1 MVIEWHFNY
10 DGDKI
15 DKIYYRLK
23 ELGYDVKLN
32 QTSSTEDGYL
42 NNSSGILFA
51 KKYKE
56 KKEKVIVD
64 FIDGCKVEIL
74 DGDSKD
80 DYLIHFI
87 DKDNKVPTEKIRMKT
102 NHWYKPGRHYF
113 INWRVVVYR
122 NRELIHTEDL
132 DLNGKNVTIQF
143 DSKSLGDTIAW
154 FPYVEEFR
162 KKHKCN
168 VYVSTFK
175 NFLFQNNYKDINY
188 LEPGQYGDNTYASY
202 HIGWYKN
209 DKGEIDLTRN
219 KQDFRKIPLQ
229 KSATEILGL
238 DFVEIKPKV
247 KL

>member
-1 MVIEWHFNY
+1 M
-10 DGDKI
+10 
-15 DKIYYRLK
+15 
-23 ELGYDVKLN
+23 
-32 QTSSTEDGYL
+32 
-42 NNSSGILFA
+42 
-51 KKYKE
+51 
-56 KKEKVIVD
+56 
-64 FIDGCKVEIL
+64 
-74 DGDSKD
+74 
-80 DYLIHFI
+80 
-87 DKDNKVPTEKIRMKT
+87 
-102 NHWYKPGRHYF
+102 
-113 INWRVVVYR
+113 
-122 NRELIHTEDL
+122 IHTEDL

-175 NFLFQNNYKDINY
+175 NFLFQNNYKNINY

-209 DKGEIDLTRN
+209 DKGEIDLARN